1 MKKYILY
8 LILFSNLVF
17 SQISKKKEPFFNF
30 EPKLKVSL
38 IAPFNFGNNHFAKD
52 YRNNLGFGI
61 NVSLLRIKK
70 YSFSLGYD
78 FKRYTSENKEIIGD
92 FGFINASSTYFQT
105 EYIINYNKEIQI
117 HPFVG
122 YSGVISNFKDEEKTT
137 LAKQIGNE
145 IRVGSAIDYKLN
157 KVFSAFFSF
166 HYAYYFNDL
175 NASTENKKY
184 FGKSNM
190 VQFSVG
196 LEIN

>member
-78 FKRYTSENKEIIGD
+78 FKRYTSQNKEIIGD
-92 FGFINASSTYFQT
+92 FGFINTSSTYFQT

-122 YSGVISNFKDEEKTT
+122 YSSVISNFKDEEKTT

-175 NASTENKKY
+175 NASTDNKKY